1 MDHSFNLEQ
10 ILIKCTLRNGLKEY
24 KRHGE
29 VGSVDVEA
37 VESERQRILKIVAKY
52 PPEDCLNAD
61 ESGLFPL

>member
-10 ILIKCTLRNGLKEY
+10 TLIKCTLRNGLKEY

-37 VESERQRILKIVAKY
+37 VESERQRILKIVAEY

>member
-10 ILIKCTLRNGLKEY
+10 MLIKCTLRNGLKEY
-24 KRHGE
+24 KQHGE
-29 VGSVDVEA
+29 AGSVDVEA
-37 VESERQRILKIVAKY
+37 VESERQRISKIVAEY